1 MVTLK
6 EYFTGGE
13 SFLFVTFG
21 DIFIVKLAYNHG
33 CATARTPAVI
43 KEIMKNLLVLLSAVF
58 VLSGCQSLP
67 PLNFSVPNVGYSQK
81 KIDAE
86 LKSMTVAIARA
97 DEKTGDLPAG
107 MESLV
112 PQLWQNSMQES
123 INRMSVFT
131 DDSPTKINIA
141 VKILKLDIPGA
152 GFEFETSTSARYEI
166 INRKNGDI
174 IFTQDISS
182 TGVVPVGYAF
192 MGLVRQRESINRAVQ
207 NNITQFLQVLETID
221 LAKPMFP
228 TARAK

>member
-1 MVTLK
+1 MP
-6 EYFTGGE
+6 F
-13 SFLFVTFG
+13 FVTFR
-21 DIFIVKLAYNHG
+21 DFFIVNIAYDCC
-33 CATARTPAVI
+33 CATARIYAVI
-43 KEIMKNLLVLLSAVF
+43 KEIMKNLIVLLSAIF

-81 KIDAE
+81 KVDAE
-86 LKSMTVAIARA
+86 LKSMTVTIARA

-107 MESLV
+107 MESMV

-131 DDSPTKINIA
+131 DDAPTKINIA
-141 VKILKLDIPGA
+141 VKILKLDVPGA
-152 GFEFETSTSARYEI
+152 GFSFETSTSARYEI

-182 TGVVPVGYAF
+182 AGTVPAGYAF
-192 MGLVRQRESINRAVQ
+192 VGMVRQRESINRAVQ

-221 LAKPMFP
+221 PDRPMFP
-228 TARAK
+228 TGKAK